1 MPIYEY
7 RCQSCAR
14 DFEMTRP
21 IAQSGEPAP
30 CPTCGKLAQKLVSS
44 FASKADYT
52 VKVPTKEPFR
62 APMASGAKAG
72 AARQG
77 SRPQARDQGSR
88 PQARDQGS
96 RPQARDTAAKPTSSR
111 RGAGKK

>member
-1 MPIYEY
+1 
-7 RCQSCAR
+7 
-14 DFEMTRP
+14 MTRP

-30 CPTCGKLAQKLVSS
+30 CPTCGNPAQKLVSS

-62 APMASGAKAG
+62 APMSSGAASGG
-72 AARQG
+72 AR
-77 SRPQARDQGSR
+77 
-88 PQARDQGS
+88 
-96 RPQARDTAAKPTSSR
+96 TAAKPTSSR

>member
-7 RCQSCAR
+7 RCQACAR

-21 IAQSGEPAP
+21 IAQSSEPAP
-30 CPTCGKLAQKLVSS
+30 CPTCGKSAQKLVSS

-62 APMASGAKAG
+62 APLASAAGSDGEGA
-72 AARQG
+72 
-77 SRPQARDQGSR
+77 
-88 PQARDQGS
+88 
-96 RPQARDTAAKPTSSR
+96 AAKPTSGR
-111 RGAGKK
+111 RSAAKK

>member
-30 CPTCGKLAQKLVSS
+30 CPTCGKPAQKLVSS

-62 APMASGAKAG
+62 APMASGAPAG
-72 AARQG
+72 RAAG
-77 SRPQARDQGSR
+77 QGSR

-96 RPQARDTAAKPTSSR
+96 RPQARDTAAKPASSR
-111 RGAGKK
+111 RAAGKK